1 MEQIK
6 QILKNKKIYLRDFIA
21 IIVIFFL
28 SLFVEQVLLQWNS
41 FKNEKYEQTFQ
52 VSEVQKAE
60 NKDGETTYD
69 FLFDGR
75 YVSSIY
81 LIYQSKTD
89 ISSRMKVT
97 FYDGYGQK
105 EVMELEDTAS
115 FLLGKSAVWVD
126 QKVDSLKLTVENKDA
141 DKLNSIIFVNHTVF
155 SWAKFLL
162 VFSVLLLSYLFV
174 SHCTFF
180 GKRPEWMYAMV
191 SVALGTVIILSAHH
205 SFDSWDEQ
213 IHYNIA
219 YTDSWVWNYMEY
231 SDAVMS
237 NVEMRVPT
245 GDTLEEEQWI
255 GEWLNQANDTVVLS
269 SQKGRFLRYGQRAY
283 LPQILGLGLGRTLG
297 LSYVATV
304 FLGKFFNLLFCT
316 AVVACAIHFSK
327 YGKRTLMCV
336 GLLPTTVFL
345 FSSFTY
351 DAFVI
356 ALLMLGIALF
366 VTEYL
371 SEEKIQTKR
380 TMVSI
385 LAIVVGCFSKAV
397 YIPFLALYWLMP
409 KDKFYSRRQKNLFK
423 AGIFVLLILM
433 FASFILP
440 LIGNVTSGAEVGD
453 YRGGDTSQ
461 TSQLSVILE
470 YPLTYTEVLLKSL
483 GTTFASYFIGS
494 KVLANFAYR
503 GIYDGIGYFV
513 VLLTMLFTFVTDF
526 GMTEKIYDA
535 QMKRKIFIMKIWN
548 AVLIFGTACLIW
560 TALYLDFTPVGSMV
574 INGVS
579 PRYYLPLIFPLSFI
593 FINQKV
599 RCSMKLENYQSLI
612 AFLMLIGTGIS
623 IYCLMLA

>member
-1 MEQIK
+1 M
-6 QILKNKKIYLRDFIA
+6 
-21 IIVIFFL
+21 
-28 SLFVEQVLLQWNS
+28 
-41 FKNEKYEQTFQ
+41 
-52 VSEVQKAE
+52 
-60 NKDGETTYD
+60 
-69 FLFDGR
+69 
-75 YVSSIY
+75 
-81 LIYQSKTD
+81 
-89 ISSRMKVT
+89 
-97 FYDGYGQK
+97 
-105 EVMELEDTAS
+105 
-115 FLLGKSAVWVD
+115 
-126 QKVDSLKLTVENKDA
+126 
-141 DKLNSIIFVNHTVF
+141 
-155 SWAKFLL
+155 
-162 VFSVLLLSYLFV
+162 
-174 SHCTFF
+174 
-180 GKRPEWMYAMV
+180 
-191 SVALGTVIILSAHH
+191 
-205 SFDSWDEQ
+205 
-213 IHYNIA
+213 
-219 YTDSWVWNYMEY
+219 
-231 SDAVMS
+231 
-237 NVEMRVPT
+237 
-245 GDTLEEEQWI
+245 
-255 GEWLNQANDTVVLS
+255 
-269 SQKGRFLRYGQRAY
+269 
-283 LPQILGLGLGRTLG
+283 
-297 LSYVATV
+297 
-304 FLGKFFNLLFCT
+304 
-316 AVVACAIHFSK
+316 
-327 YGKRTLMCV
+327 
-336 GLLPTTVFL
+336 TTVFL

-385 LAIVVGCFSKAV
+385 LAMVVGCFSKAV

-461 TSQLSVILE
+461 TSQLSMILG
-470 YPLTYTEVLLKSL
+470 YPLTYTGVLLKSL

-526 GMTEKIYDA
+526 GMTEKTYDA
-535 QMKRKIFIMKIWN
+535 QMKRKILMMKIWN
-548 AVLIFGTACLIW
+548 AVLIFGTACLVW

-579 PRYYLPLIFPLSFI
+579 PRYYLPLIFPLSLI

>member
-89 ISSRMKVT
+89 ISSRMEVT

-316 AVVACAIHFSK
+316 AVVTCAIRFSK

-385 LAIVVGCFSKAV
+385 LAMVVGCLS
-397 YIPFLALYWLMP
+397 M
-409 KDKFYSRRQKNLFK
+409 
-423 AGIFVLLILM
+423 IL
-433 FASFILP
+433 
-440 LIGNVTSGAEVGD
+440 G
-453 YRGGDTSQ
+453 
-461 TSQLSVILE
+461 
-470 YPLTYTEVLLKSL
+470 YPLTYTGVLLKSL

-526 GMTEKIYDA
+526 GMTEKTYDA
-535 QMKRKIFIMKIWN
+535 QMKRKILMMKIWN
-548 AVLIFGTACLIW
+548 AVLIFGTACLVW

-579 PRYYLPLIFPLSFI
+579 PRYYLPLIFPLSLI